1 MKRLSIT
8 SLLSIAALILATVA
22 IVSCTPG
29 SDNKP
34 HGKKE
39 LTTTIKVKAS
49 DDLIAAS
56 DIEITY
62 KGKGGIDVTDTITS
76 TRWQKNIVNDSFPT
90 EIGVVNYRMLI
101 KPDAKLDKERC
112 QLSLELKCMCM
123 STSFLKIPIFDWSEK
138 PIDIDD
144 IASSKV
150 PAYLE
155 MQELTPGLFNGGFM
169 RGFHSLIQNVSINNG
184 EFEVNDAIIN
194 AEEQNEQEP
203 SKETER

>member
-1 MKRLSIT
+1 MSIT
-8 SLLSIAALILATVA
+8 ALILAAVA
-22 IVSCTPG
+22 IVSCSPG
-29 SDNKP
+29 S
-34 HGKKE
+34 GKKT
-39 LTTTIKVKAS
+39 LVKKQLETFLEVEAS
-49 DDLIAAS
+49 EDLLAAS

-62 KGKGGIDVTDTITS
+62 KGKGGVDVTDTIISTS
-76 TRWQKNIVNDSFPT
+76 WRKKIVNDSFPT
-90 EIGVVNYRMLI
+90 EIGIVNYRMLI
-101 KPDAKLDKERC
+101 KQDPKFEKDRC
-112 QLSLELKCMCM
+112 QLELKFSCRSTPM
-123 STSFLKIPIFDWSEK
+123 SFFKMTNNYWTVE

-169 RGFHSLIQNVSINNG
+169 RGFHSLVQQVSINNG

>member
-39 LTTTIKVKAS
+39 LTTTIKVEAS

-76 TRWQKNIVNDSFPT
+76 TRWQKKIVNDSFPT
-90 EIGVVNYRMLI
+90 EIGIVNYRMLI

-155 MQELTPGLFNGGFM
+155 MQELTPGLFNNSW
-169 RGFHSLIQNVSINNG
+169 RGFHSLVQKVSINNG
-184 EFEVNDAIIN
+184 EFEVNDAIIY

>member
-8 SLLSIAALILATVA
+8 SLLSTATLILATVA

-39 LTTTIKVKAS
+39 LTTTIQVEAS
-49 DDLIAAS
+49 EDLIAAS

-76 TRWQKNIVNDSFPT
+76 TRWQKNIVNDLFPT

-112 QLSLELKCMCM
+112 QLTLELKCMCQ
-123 STSFLKIPIFDWSEK
+123 STSFLKIPIIDWTVN

-150 PAYLE
+150 AAYLGL
-155 MQELTPGLFNGGFM
+155 QELTPGLFNGGFM
-169 RGFHSLIQNVSINNG
+169 EGFHSLVQKVSINNG

>member
-8 SLLSIAALILATVA
+8 SLLSTATLILATVA

-39 LTTTIKVKAS
+39 LTTTIQVEAS
-49 DDLIAAS
+49 EDLIAAS

-90 EIGVVNYRMLI
+90 MIGVVNYRMLI

-112 QLSLELKCMCM
+112 QLALELKCMCI
-123 STSFLKIPIFDWSEK
+123 STSFLMIPIFDWSEK

-155 MQELTPGLFNGGFM
+155 MQELTPGLFNNSW
-169 RGFHSLIQNVSINNG
+169 RGFHSLVQKVSINNG

>member
-8 SLLSIAALILATVA
+8 SVLSTATLILATVA

-39 LTTTIKVKAS
+39 LTTTIKVEAS

-76 TRWQKNIVNDSFPT
+76 TRWQKKIVNDSFPT
-90 EIGVVNYRMLI
+90 EIGIVNYRMLI

-112 QLSLELKCMCM
+112 QLGLELKCMCQ
-123 STSFLKIPIFDWSEK
+123 STSFLMIPIFDWSEK

-150 PAYLE
+150 AAYLE
-155 MQELTPGLFNGGFM
+155 MQELTPGLFNNSW
-169 RGFHSLIQNVSINNG
+169 RGFHSLVQKVSINNG
-184 EFEVNDAIIN
+184 EFEVNDAIIY

>member
-8 SLLSIAALILATVA
+8 SLLSTATLILATVA

-39 LTTTIKVKAS
+39 LTTTIKVEAS

-90 EIGVVNYRMLI
+90 EIGIVNYRMLI

-112 QLSLELKCMCM
+112 QLGLELKCMCQ
-123 STSFLKIPIFDWSEK
+123 STSFLMIPIFDWSEK

-150 PAYLE
+150 AAYLE
-155 MQELTPGLFNGGFM
+155 MQELTPGLFNNSW
-169 RGFHSLIQNVSINNG
+169 RGFHSLVQKVSINNG
-184 EFEVNDAIIN
+184 EFEVNDAIIY

>member
-8 SLLSIAALILATVA
+8 SILSITVLILAAVA
-22 IVSCTPG
+22 IVSCTPESG
-29 SDNKP
+29 NKP
-34 HGKKE
+34 LGKKS
-39 LTTTIKVKAS
+39 LTTIMMVKAS
-49 DDLIAAS
+49 DDLVAAS

-62 KGKGGIDVTDTITS
+62 KGKGGVNVTDTITS
-76 TRWQKNIVNDSFPT
+76 SHWQKKIVNDSFPT
-90 EIGVVNYRMLI
+90 EIGFVNYRMLI
-101 KPDAKLDKERC
+101 KPDAKFDKDRC
-112 QLSLELKCMCM
+112 NLGLELKCKCISM
-123 STSFLKIPIFDWSEK
+123 SFLKMPIFDWTVN

-169 RGFHSLIQNVSINNG
+169 RGFHSLVQQVSINNG

>member
-8 SLLSIAALILATVA
+8 SLLSTATLILATVA

-39 LTTTIKVKAS
+39 LTTTIKVEAS

-76 TRWQKNIVNDSFPT
+76 TRWLKKIVNDSFPT

-169 RGFHSLIQNVSINNG
+169 EGFHSLIQKVSINNG

>member
-8 SLLSIAALILATVA
+8 SLLSTATLILATVA

-39 LTTTIKVKAS
+39 LTTTIQVEAS

-112 QLSLELKCMCM
+112 QLALELKCMCQ

-150 PAYLE
+150 AAYLGL
-155 MQELTPGLFNGGFM
+155 QELTPGLFNNSW
-169 RGFHSLIQNVSINNG
+169 RGFHSLVQKVSINNG

>member
-39 LTTTIKVKAS
+39 LTTTIKVEAS

-62 KGKGGIDVTDTITS
+62 KGKGGIDVTDTIIS
-76 TRWQKNIVNDSFPT
+76 TRWLKKIVNDSFPT
-90 EIGVVNYRMLI
+90 EIGIVNYRMLI

-112 QLSLELKCMCM
+112 QLGLELKCMCQ
-123 STSFLKIPIFDWSEK
+123 STSFLMIPIFDWSEK

-150 PAYLE
+150 AAYLE
-155 MQELTPGLFNGGFM
+155 MQELTPGLFNNSW
-169 RGFHSLIQNVSINNG
+169 RGFHSLVQKVSINNG

>member
-39 LTTTIKVKAS
+39 LTTTIKVEAS

-112 QLSLELKCMCM
+112 QLGLELKCMCM

-155 MQELTPGLFNGGFM
+155 MQELTPGLFNNSW
-169 RGFHSLIQNVSINNG
+169 RGFHSLVQKVSINNG
-184 EFEVNDAIIN
+184 EFEVNDAIIY

-203 SKETER
+203 SKETEQ

>member
-8 SLLSIAALILATVA
+8 SLLSTATLILATVA

-39 LTTTIKVKAS
+39 LTTTIKVEAS

-76 TRWQKNIVNDSFPT
+76 TRWQKKIVNDSFPT
-90 EIGVVNYRMLI
+90 EIGIVNYRMLI

-112 QLSLELKCMCM
+112 QLGLELKCMCQ
-123 STSFLKIPIFDWSEK
+123 STSFLMIPIFDWTVK

-155 MQELTPGLFNGGFM
+155 MQELTPGLFNNSW
-169 RGFHSLIQNVSINNG
+169 RGFHSLVQKVSINNG

>member
-39 LTTTIKVKAS
+39 LTTTLQVKAS

-62 KGKGGIDVTDTITS
+62 KGKGGIDVTDTIIS
-76 TRWQKNIVNDSFPT
+76 TRWLKKIVNDSFPT

-169 RGFHSLIQNVSINNG
+169 EGFHSLIQKVSINNG

>member
-8 SLLSIAALILATVA
+8 SLLSTATLILATVA

-39 LTTTIKVKAS
+39 LTTTIKVEAS

-76 TRWQKNIVNDSFPT
+76 TRWQKKIVNDSFPT
-90 EIGVVNYRMLI
+90 MIGVVNYRMLI

-112 QLSLELKCMCM
+112 QLGLELKCMCQ
-123 STSFLKIPIFDWSEK
+123 STSFLMIPIFDWSEK

-155 MQELTPGLFNGGFM
+155 MQELTPGLFNNSW
-169 RGFHSLIQNVSINNG
+169 RGFHSLVQKVSINNG
-184 EFEVNDAIIN
+184 EFEVNDAIIY

>member
-8 SLLSIAALILATVA
+8 SLLMILATVA

-39 LTTTIKVKAS
+39 LTTTIQVEAS

-112 QLSLELKCMCM
+112 QLALELKCMCQ
-123 STSFLKIPIFDWSEK
+123 STSFLKIPIFDWTVN

-150 PAYLE
+150 AAYLGL
-155 MQELTPGLFNGGFM
+155 QELTPGLFTGGFM
-169 RGFHSLIQNVSINNG
+169 EGFHSLVQKVSINNG

>member
-39 LTTTIKVKAS
+39 LTTTIQVEAS

-62 KGKGGIDVTDTITS
+62 KGKGGIDVTDTIIS
-76 TRWQKNIVNDSFPT
+76 TRWLKKIVNDSFPT
-90 EIGVVNYRMLI
+90 MIGVVNYRMLI
-101 KPDAKLDKERC
+101 KPEAKLDKERC
-112 QLSLELKCMCM
+112 QLGLELKCMCM

-150 PAYLE
+150 AAYLE
-155 MQELTPGLFNGGFM
+155 MQELTPGLFNGGVM
-169 RGFHSLIQNVSINNG
+169 DGFHSLIQKVSINNG
-184 EFEVNDAIIN
+184 EFEVNDAIIY

>member
-8 SLLSIAALILATVA
+8 SLLSTATLILATVA

-39 LTTTIKVKAS
+39 LTTTIKVEAS

-76 TRWQKNIVNDSFPT
+76 TRWQKKIVNDSFPT
-90 EIGVVNYRMLI
+90 EIGIVNYRMLI

-112 QLSLELKCMCM
+112 QLGLELKCMCM
-123 STSFLKIPIFDWSEK
+123 STSFLKIPLFDWSEK

-155 MQELTPGLFNGGFM
+155 MQELTPGLFNGGFIE
-169 RGFHSLIQNVSINNG
+169 GFHSLVQKVSINNG

-203 SKETER
+203 SKVTER

>member
-8 SLLSIAALILATVA
+8 SLLSTATLILATVA

-39 LTTTIKVKAS
+39 LTTTIKVEAS
-49 DDLIAAS
+49 NDLIAAS

-76 TRWQKNIVNDSFPT
+76 TRWQKKIVNDSFPT
-90 EIGVVNYRMLI
+90 EIGIVNYRMLI

-112 QLSLELKCMCM
+112 QLGLELKCMCQ
-123 STSFLKIPIFDWSEK
+123 STSFLMIPIFDWSEK

-150 PAYLE
+150 AAYLE
-155 MQELTPGLFNGGFM
+155 MQELTPGLFNNSW
-169 RGFHSLIQNVSINNG
+169 RGFHSLVQKVSINNG
-184 EFEVNDAIIN
+184 EFEVNDAIIY

>member
-39 LTTTIKVKAS
+39 LTTTIKVEAS

-112 QLSLELKCMCM
+112 QLGLELKCMCM

-144 IASSKV
+144 IASIKV

-155 MQELTPGLFNGGFM
+155 MQELTPGLFNNSW
-169 RGFHSLIQNVSINNG
+169 RGFHSLVQKVSINNG
-184 EFEVNDAIIN
+184 EFEVNDAIIY

>member
-29 SDNKP
+29 SDNKL

-39 LTTTIKVKAS
+39 LTTTIKVEAS

-76 TRWQKNIVNDSFPT
+76 TRWQKSIVNDSFPT
-90 EIGVVNYRMLI
+90 EIGIVNYRMLI
-101 KPDAKLDKERC
+101 KPDAKLDKKRC
-112 QLSLELKCMCM
+112 QLGLELKCMCI
-123 STSFLKIPIFDWSEK
+123 STSFLMIPIFDWSEK

-150 PAYLE
+150 AAYLE
-155 MQELTPGLFNGGFM
+155 MQELTPGLFNNSW
-169 RGFHSLIQNVSINNG
+169 RGFHSLVQKVSINNG
-184 EFEVNDAIIN
+184 EFEVNDAIIY

>member
-8 SLLSIAALILATVA
+8 LLLSIAMLILATVA

-29 SDNKP
+29 SGNKP
-34 HGKKE
+34 LGKKE
-39 LTTTIKVKAS
+39 LTTTIQVKAS

-62 KGKGGIDVTDTITS
+62 KGKGGIDFTDTITS
-76 TRWQKNIVNDSFPT
+76 TRWQKKIVNDSFPT
-90 EIGVVNYRMLI
+90 EIGIVNYRMLI

-112 QLSLELKCMCM
+112 QLGLELKCMCM

-144 IASSKV
+144 ITSSKV
-150 PAYLE
+150 AAYLE
-155 MQELTPGLFNGGFM
+155 LQELTPGLFNNSW
-169 RGFHSLIQNVSINNG
+169 RGFHSLIQKVSINNG

>member
-8 SLLSIAALILATVA
+8 SLLSTATLILATVA

-39 LTTTIKVKAS
+39 LTTTIKVEAS

-90 EIGVVNYRMLI
+90 EIGIVNYRMLI
-101 KPDAKLDKERC
+101 KPDAKLVKERC
-112 QLSLELKCMCM
+112 QLGLELKCMCQ
-123 STSFLKIPIFDWSEK
+123 STSFLMIPIFDWSEK

-150 PAYLE
+150 AAYLE
-155 MQELTPGLFNGGFM
+155 MQELTPGLFNNSW
-169 RGFHSLIQNVSINNG
+169 RGFHSLVQKVSINNG

>member
-8 SLLSIAALILATVA
+8 SLLSTATLILATVA

-39 LTTTIKVKAS
+39 LTTTIKVEAS

-76 TRWQKNIVNDSFPT
+76 TRWHDW
-90 EIGVVNYRMLI
+90 R
-101 KPDAKLDKERC
+101 R
-112 QLSLELKCMCM
+112 QLSH
-123 STSFLKIPIFDWSEK
+123 
-138 PIDIDD
+138 
-144 IASSKV
+144 AHQ
-150 PAYLE
+150 A
-155 MQELTPGLFNGGFM
+155 
-169 RGFHSLIQNVSINNG
+169 
-184 EFEVNDAIIN
+184 
-194 AEEQNEQEP
+194 
-203 SKETER
+203 

>member
-39 LTTTIKVKAS
+39 LTTTIKVEAS

-76 TRWQKNIVNDSFPT
+76 TRWQKKIVNDSFPT

-112 QLSLELKCMCM
+112 QLGLELKCMCQ
-123 STSFLKIPIFDWSEK
+123 STSFLMIPIFDWSEK

-150 PAYLE
+150 AAYLE
-155 MQELTPGLFNGGFM
+155 MQELTPGLFNNSW
-169 RGFHSLIQNVSINNG
+169 RGFHSLVQKVSINNG
-184 EFEVNDAIIN
+184 EFEVNDAIIY

>member
-1 MKRLSIT
+1 M
-8 SLLSIAALILATVA
+8 SIAALILAAVA

-29 SDNKP
+29 SGNKP
-34 HGKKE
+34 LGKKE
-39 LTTTIKVKAS
+39 LTTTIQVKAS

-76 TRWQKNIVNDSFPT
+76 TRWQKKIVNDSFPT
-90 EIGVVNYRMLI
+90 MIGFVNYRMLI

-112 QLSLELKCMCM
+112 QLGLELKCMCM

-150 PAYLE
+150 AAYLE
-155 MQELTPGLFNGGFM
+155 LQEFTPGLFNNSW
-169 RGFHSLIQNVSINNG
+169 RGFHSLIQKVSINNG

>member
-39 LTTTIKVKAS
+39 LTTTIKVEAS

-76 TRWQKNIVNDSFPT
+76 TRWQKKIVNDSFPT

-101 KPDAKLDKERC
+101 KPYAKLDKERC
-112 QLSLELKCMCM
+112 LLALELKCMCM
-123 STSFLKIPIFDWSEK
+123 STSFLMIPIFDWSEK

-150 PAYLE
+150 AAYLE
-155 MQELTPGLFNGGFM
+155 MQELTPGLFNNSW
-169 RGFHSLIQNVSINNG
+169 RGFHSLVQKVSINNG
-184 EFEVNDAIIN
+184 EFEVNDAIIY

>member
-8 SLLSIAALILATVA
+8 SLLSTATLILATVA

-39 LTTTIKVKAS
+39 LTTTIKVEAS

-76 TRWQKNIVNDSFPT
+76 TRWQKKIVNDSFPT
-90 EIGVVNYRMLI
+90 EIGIVNYRMLI

-112 QLSLELKCMCM
+112 QLSLELKCMCK

-169 RGFHSLIQNVSINNG
+169 EGFHSLIQKVSINNG

>member
-39 LTTTIKVKAS
+39 LTTTIKVEAS

-90 EIGVVNYRMLI
+90 EIGIVNYRMLI

-112 QLSLELKCMCM
+112 QLGLELKCMCM
-123 STSFLKIPIFDWSEK
+123 STSFLKMPIFDWSEK

-155 MQELTPGLFNGGFM
+155 MQELTPGLFNNSW
-169 RGFHSLIQNVSINNG
+169 RGFHSLVQKVSINNG
-184 EFEVNDAIIN
+184 EFEVNDAIIY

>member
-1 MKRLSIT
+1 MST
-8 SLLSIAALILATVA
+8 ATLILAAVA

-29 SDNKP
+29 SSNKP

-39 LTTTIKVKAS
+39 LTTTIQVEAS

-76 TRWQKNIVNDSFPT
+76 TRWLKKIVNDSFPT
-90 EIGVVNYRMLI
+90 EIGVVHYRMLI
-101 KPDAKLDKERC
+101 KPDAKFDKERC
-112 QLSLELKCMCM
+112 QLGLELKCQCI
-123 STSFLKIPIFDWSEK
+123 STSFLKIPIFDWTVN

-150 PAYLE
+150 AAYLE
-155 MQELTPGLFNGGFM
+155 MQEFTPGLFNGGFM
-169 RGFHSLIQNVSINNG
+169 RGFHSLVQQVSINNG
-184 EFEVNDAIIN
+184 EFEVNDAIIY
-194 AEEQNEQEP
+194 AEEQNKQEP

>member
-8 SLLSIAALILATVA
+8 SLLSTATLILATVA

-39 LTTTIKVKAS
+39 LTTTIKVEAS

-76 TRWQKNIVNDSFPT
+76 TRWLKKIVNDSFPT

-150 PAYLE
+150 AAYLGL
-155 MQELTPGLFNGGFM
+155 QELTPGLFNGGFIE
-169 RGFHSLIQNVSINNG
+169 GFHSLVQKVSINNG

>member
-8 SLLSIAALILATVA
+8 SLLSTATLILATVA

-39 LTTTIKVKAS
+39 LTTTIKVEAS

-76 TRWQKNIVNDSFPT
+76 TRWQKKIVNDSFPT
-90 EIGVVNYRMLI
+90 EIGIVNYRMLI

-112 QLSLELKCMCM
+112 QLGLELKCMCQ
-123 STSFLKIPIFDWSEK
+123 STSFLMIPIFDWSEK

-150 PAYLE
+150 AAYLE
-155 MQELTPGLFNGGFM
+155 MQELTPGLFNNSW
-169 RGFHSLIQNVSINNG
+169 RGFHSLVQKVSINNG

>member
-8 SLLSIAALILATVA
+8 SLLSTATLILATVA

-39 LTTTIKVKAS
+39 LTTTIKVEAS

-76 TRWQKNIVNDSFPT
+76 TRWQKKIVNDSFPT
-90 EIGVVNYRMLI
+90 EIGIVNYRMLI

-112 QLSLELKCMCM
+112 QLGLELKCMCM
-123 STSFLKIPIFDWSEK
+123 STSFLKMPIFDWSEK

-150 PAYLE
+150 AAYLE
-155 MQELTPGLFNGGFM
+155 MQELTPGLFNNSW
-169 RGFHSLIQNVSINNG
+169 RGFHSLVQKVSINNG
-184 EFEVNDAIIN
+184 KFEVNDAIIN

>member
-39 LTTTIKVKAS
+39 LTTTIQVEAS
-49 DDLIAAS
+49 EDLIAAS

-76 TRWQKNIVNDSFPT
+76 TRWQKKIVNDSFPT
-90 EIGVVNYRMLI
+90 EIGIVNYRMLI

-112 QLSLELKCMCM
+112 QLGLELKCMCQ
-123 STSFLKIPIFDWSEK
+123 STSFLMIPIFDWSEK

-150 PAYLE
+150 AAYLE
-155 MQELTPGLFNGGFM
+155 MQELTPGLFNNSW
-169 RGFHSLIQNVSINNG
+169 RGFHSLVQKVSINNG
-184 EFEVNDAIIN
+184 EFEVNDAIIY

>member
-8 SLLSIAALILATVA
+8 SLLSTATLILATVA

-39 LTTTIKVKAS
+39 LTTTIKVEAS

-112 QLSLELKCMCM
+112 QLGLELKCMCM

-155 MQELTPGLFNGGFM
+155 MQELTPGLFNNSW
-169 RGFHSLIQNVSINNG
+169 RGFHSLVQKVSINNG
-184 EFEVNDAIIN
+184 EFEVNDAIIY

-203 SKETER
+203 SKETEQ